1 MNNRASL
8 LVLLLLTTITSC
20 KNDDNGLLITA
31 NNASASGIVS
41 SIKTFGG
48 SKNDS
53 AQEIVST
60 NDGGYAV
67 LGFTQSTG
75 GDITDKQNESYDFWV
90 LKFNENNDIEW
101 NKTYGGTQDDKG
113 RDIIQTQDG
122 GYAILGSSF
131 SNNEDVSDNNGQN
144 DYWLAKLDASGNISW
159 QKSFGYQG
167 LDYGISV
174 IQTNDLGYLVTGV
187 LDVTASDGEGNTSKT
202 SNKHAGGDY
211 WALKLDATGTIEWS
225 KYYGGLL
232 TDTPEGVIQTED
244 NGYIIAG
251 GTDSMDTDISSNIGS
266 YDFWVVKISST
277 GALIWEKSY
286 GGGEIDEARSIV
298 KSGDG
303 NFLIAGDTRSNDVDV
318 SNNKGAADLWLIK
331 ISPTGELLWEN
342 TLGGTNFDVARDI
355 SATQDG
361 GFLIAGSSRSSD
373 LDVSENKGQND
384 AWVIKVDS
392 NGGLEWEA
400 SIGGTNID
408 FAYGITELNNKKII
422 VVGDT
427 TSNDEDIIEN
437 KGFTD
442 LLIINIK

>member
-400 SIGGTNID
+400 SIGGTNIRLWN
-408 FAYGITELNNKKII
+408 YR
-422 VVGDT
+422 
-427 TSNDEDIIEN
+427 
-437 KGFTD
+437 
-442 LLIINIK
+442 IKQ